1 MKESSNEN
9 QPRDGDDVN
18 SEEEEKQTE
27 EGSRSP
33 QVDSTNEV
41 FVIQNL
47 NLIRWMAI
55 GPSPVLPP
63 LQLVGKTIEFHLPI
77 ILWQI
82 FSFLVLF
89 ILFQIHL

>member
-33 QVDSTNEV
+33 QVDSTDEGWSLRYSESELDSSDDDRPQSSASTASTGREN
-41 FVIQNL
+41 N
-47 NLIRWMAI
+47 
-55 GPSPVLPP
+55 
-63 LQLVGKTIEFHLPI
+63 
-77 ILWQI
+77 
-82 FSFLVLF
+82 
-89 ILFQIHL
+89 

>member
-1 MKESSNEN
+1 MKIN
-9 QPRDGDDVN
+9 QETVMTSTR
-18 SEEEEKQTE
+18 KRRR
-27 EGSRSP
+27 SRRKKAVGRHRSIEL
-33 QVDSTNEV
+33 TKAGV

-47 NLIRWMAI
+47 NLIPRMTI